1 MSVEDM
7 TKDLLLQTL
16 QTQREIGQDIADI
29 KATVKEAAQI
39 MTTLNRDVADLR
51 SRLERCEKHPSECTA
66 ARRHSAWALSAK
78 DLLWL
83 VGFAGVVW
91 ALWQGK

>member
-1 MSVEDM
+1 MSTENM

-16 QTQREIGQDIADI
+16 QTQREIGQDIAEI
-29 KATVKEAAQI
+29 KATVKEASQI
-39 MTTLNRDVADLR
+39 ITTLNRDVADVR
-51 SRLERCEKHPSECTA
+51 GRLERCEKHPMECQA
-66 ARRHSAWALSAK
+66 ARRHTAWALSAK

-83 VGFAGVVW
+83 LGLAGAVW

>member
-1 MSVEDM
+1 MSTEDI

-16 QTQREIGQDIADI
+16 QTQQNIGKDIADI
-29 KATVKEAAQI
+29 KATIKEAAQI
-39 MTTLNRDVADLR
+39 MTTLNRDVADVR
-51 SRLERCEKHPSECTA
+51 SRLERCEKHPLECSA

-83 VGFAGVVW
+83 LGLAGAVW